1 MTDITPVV
9 GGGTVLTW
17 EISPSL
23 PNGLSF
29 TNGVISGKPFANQST
44 QTYTVYANNSG
55 GSASAT
61 FDLTINEPTPNIDYN
76 PDNYTLTNN
85 TPIRID
91 PILQA
96 NPPSAVAAIT
106 YSGTATTNACLIQMG
121 DLIFYQGTDSTHGR
135 ELWAFNHT
143 LPVSV
148 NNPYMV
154 KDVYSG
160 ADDGISGDCD
170 DMLVVNNTLF
180 FRGND
185 GSNGVEL
192 WKSDGTSSGTVMV
205 KDLNSGSGSS
215 NPSDFISVSYTHL
228 RAHETR

>member
-1 MTDITPVV
+1 MSLHRI
-9 GGGTVLTW
+9 LT
-17 EISPSL
+17 
-23 PNGLSF
+23 
-29 TNGVISGKPFANQST
+29 
-44 QTYTVYANNSG
+44 
-55 GSASAT
+55 
-61 FDLTINEPTPNIDYN
+61 YN
-76 PDNYTLTNN
+76 PDNYTLSNN
-85 TPIRID
+85 TAIRID
-91 PILQA
+91 PF
-96 NPPSAVAAIT
+96 PSKSTKRSCSNYLFRNCSIER
-106 YSGTATTNACLIQMG
+106 GLIQMG
-121 DLIFYQGTDSTHGR
+121 DLIFYQGTDSTHGK

-160 ADDGISGDCD
+160 ANDGISGDCE

-205 KDLNSGSGSS
+205 KDLNSGSAS
-215 NPSDFISVSYTHL
+215 NPSDFTSSNDKLFFTTALFISIP
-228 RAHETR
+228 